1 MDFPT
6 TRYPYGFSDH
16 LLHLFFYLYFTIS
29 SANGSQQVS
38 NYFCHLSL
46 SIIIALP
53 ASPKFRQ
60 LLFSFRKV
68 WGYPTSLTSWFI
80 KFQLSATNFH
90 LFCFCSVSPK
100 LQIFSRIR
108 GPWFYKATP
117 RHPPKK
123 FTWWRLLII
132 WIKELCIK
140 KFIIYFIPFSWLY
153 VFIDMHWFRFIYIVD
168 TNISLKSFS
177 EYLM

>member
-60 LLFSFRKV
+60 LLFSSWKV
-68 WGYPTSLTSWFI
+68 WGYPTSLLSWFI
-80 KFQLSATNFH
+80 DFKFIHHYQMDG
-90 LFCFCSVSPK
+90 VV
-100 LQIFSRIR
+100 
-108 GPWFYKATP
+108 
-117 RHPPKK
+117 
-123 FTWWRLLII
+123 I
-132 WIKELCIK
+132 WIYAI
-140 KFIIYFIPFSWLY
+140 F
-153 VFIDMHWFRFIYIVD
+153 FIYR
-168 TNISLKSFS
+168 LQK
-177 EYLM
+177 